1 MLEVE
6 IPKEMNAITLQ
17 QYQKFMELDEKS
29 DEDFLMFKM
38 LEIFCNVPIKTASQM
53 PLSEVQYI
61 CEVINNVL
69 NEKPEFHNR
78 FEFNGIE
85 YGLVPAVED
94 MTFGEFV
101 DCENFQRRP
110 KDYHKLAAVLFRRV
124 TKSYRNLYDIEP
136 YTGNKAQQDE
146 FKDLPLGYFVSCMLF
161 FWNLIR
167 ESSMDFLI
175 YSKDKA
181 KAMTQLP
188 TLLDDMVG
196 LIQSTASATETLR
209 SLMR

>member
-1 MLEVE
+1 
-6 IPKEMNAITLQ
+6 
-17 QYQKFMELDEKS
+17 
-29 DEDFLMFKM
+29 MFKM
-38 LEIFCNVPIKTASQM
+38 LEIFCDIPMKTAAQM
-53 PLSEVQYI
+53 PISEVEDI
-61 CEVINNVL
+61 CEILHSVL

-78 FEFNGIE
+78 FIFKGVE

-110 KDYHKLAAVLFRRV
+110 KDYNKLAAVLFRPV

-136 YTGNKAQQDE
+136 YTANKAIQDE

-167 ESSMDFLI
+167 ESSTDFLI
-175 YSKDKA
+175 YSKGKA
-181 KAMTQLP
+181 KATTQLP
-188 TLLDDMVG
+188 TLLEDMAG
-196 LIQSTASATETLR
+196 LTRYTASATETLR
-209 SLMR
+209 SLMQ